1 MKYPKTKKVEQI
13 DDYHGTKVEDPYRW
27 LEDDNAADTID
38 WVKAQNEVTFGYLE
52 ALPNR
57 ARLLNGLTELWN
69 YERFGAPFKKG
80 GRYFFFK
87 NDGLQNQSVLYKQE
101 SLDAEP
107 EVLLDPNTLAEEG
120 TAALSMLAL
129 SDNGKWLAYGVAA
142 SGSDWQ
148 EFRVR
153 NIETAKDEPDH
164 LRFIKFSGAAWT
176 HDNEGFFYA
185 RYPEPKDDESKGA
198 SI

>member
-129 SDNGKWLAYGVAA
+129 SDNGK
-142 SGSDWQ
+142 
-148 EFRVR
+148 
-153 NIETAKDEPDH
+153 
-164 LRFIKFSGAAWT
+164 
-176 HDNEGFFYA
+176 
-185 RYPEPKDDESKGA
+185 
-198 SI
+198 